1 MNDFEAD
8 LKAFQ
13 RIQNIT
19 KTSREIHIGAIFDGV
34 QISLVDSRREVCL
47 FTMNGIE
54 ASFGKHCDNG
64 RGLYAKFAIV
74 SAQLD
79 NMLENALYPVTMF
92 NDAKSGCLF
101 VASFSMRETG
111 EINRFPEVRIVWAP
125 SGLNVLIHEPL
136 LWALKE
142 YVDEIG
148 IQRLFAEDGGDASEM
163 SSKDSRMKN
172 NDGKKVQSKAKKQKT
187 VSTNLDRLVS
197 VGTLTTDGIRAYITL
212 TSAPL
217 SRPKNAPMMV
227 CATLNL
233 LRLDRLPIA
242 IAPFSLPTNATL
254 KLSDL
259 RKKMKSHVIR
269 QFTIQSGRIL
279 ASVDNAGNVSVG
291 LRRAQDK
298 LAELSGDTTKNTVSS
313 REKGATTSV
322 SAGVKNIGQTYVDG
336 TVNLVGGA
344 LSGVAGVFYKP
355 VEGFRQEGLRG
366 AAIGGFKGVTGLVT
380 RTLGGAVGL
389 VETAFSGIS
398 QAMSVGGILGKSM
411 GSLEATRARK
421 PLALRSDGIIR
432 AYDEE
437 QAAGADLLRVAAKN
451 IVYVEEIQL
460 GKGNQKK
467 KMKMRENK
475 ITKTA
480 KANKN
485 ASNTVIVNEKIPFTF
500 GRFELLHPLA
510 DVSDVIICL
519 TDTHLVWIEQFEI
532 NPTATRFLRWHEIAS
547 IYISSSLNKKTVCV
561 QVGVCDALREEN
573 KVKKADFGFT
583 SSLLTVVKK
592 GMKSKGKTNHNDFR
606 GSNILCSFGSSE
618 DANRILAQ
626 MRSLWEQGV
635 TNRRERFGFQTS
647 PLIQH

>member
-1 MNDFEAD
+1 
-8 LKAFQ
+8 
-13 RIQNIT
+13 
-19 KTSREIHIGAIFDGV
+19 
-34 QISLVDSRREVCL
+34 
-47 FTMNGIE
+47 
-54 ASFGKHCDNG
+54 
-64 RGLYAKFAIV
+64 
-74 SAQLD
+74 
-79 NMLENALYPVTMF
+79 
-92 NDAKSGCLF
+92 
-101 VASFSMRETG
+101 
-111 EINRFPEVRIVWAP
+111 
-125 SGLNVLIHEPL
+125 
-136 LWALKE
+136 
-142 YVDEIG
+142 
-148 IQRLFAEDGGDASEM
+148 
-163 SSKDSRMKN
+163 
-172 NDGKKVQSKAKKQKT
+172 
-187 VSTNLDRLVS
+187 
-197 VGTLTTDGIRAYITL
+197 
-212 TSAPL
+212 
-217 SRPKNAPMMV
+217 MMV
-227 CATLNL
+227 CTTLNL

-269 QFTIQSGRIL
+269 QFTVQSGRIL
-279 ASVDNAGNVSVG
+279 ASVDNAGTVSVG

-421 PLALRSDGIIR
+421 PLALRGDGIIR

-460 GKGNQKK
+460 GKGSQKK

-485 ASNTVIVNEKIPFTF
+485 ATKTVIVNEKIPFTF

-519 TDTHLVWIEQFEI
+519 TDTHLVWIEQYEM

-606 GSNILCSFGSSE
+606 GSNILCSFESSE

-635 TNRRERFGFQTS
+635 TDRRERFGFQTS